1 MSDTAKHAY
10 STPSYDME
18 QEEDAQLLSAIMGTE
33 YTCTEYYGKHA
44 A

>member
-10 STPSYDME
+10 STPWYDMAR
-18 QEEDAQLLSAIMGTE
+18 EEDARRWFNKGGQGGRRFE
-33 YTCTEYYGKHA
+33 RRGRHA